1 MTVRPAAMC
10 DQGRVIALLR
20 NFYDAHRDR
29 TPMRFE
35 FDPVYAS
42 RLFST
47 HAFDKRACCFV
58 LDVDGK
64 AQGLLMAMAHE
75 HLFAPAIV
83 ARETVWWI
91 EPSHRSVRAARD
103 MMQAYEDW
111 ARRRGCAYA
120 ALAALE
126 DDRAVMTLYRRAGY
140 RLAETHALKAL

>member
-1 MTVRPAAMC
+1 MTVRLAAMC
-10 DQGRVIALLR
+10 DQSRVIALLR

-58 LDVDGK
+58 LDADGK
-64 AQGLLMAMAHE
+64 AQGVLMACAFEHPFARMAY
-75 HLFAPAIV
+75 

-91 EPSHRSVRAARD
+91 EPDYRGRGALEMLNAYEAWAKAARCSYAS
-103 MMQAYEDW
+103 M
-111 ARRRGCAYA
+111 A
-120 ALAALE
+120 ALQ
-126 DDRAVMTLYRRAGY
+126 DDDAVLTLYRRRGY
-140 RLAETHALKAL
+140 ELAETHVIKPL

>member
-10 DQGRVIALLR
+10 DQNRVIALLR

-29 TPMRFE
+29 TPMRFD

-42 RLFST
+42 RLFT
-47 HAFDKRACCFV
+47 AHAFDKRACCFL
-58 LDVDGK
+58 LDVQGK
-64 AQGLLMAMAHE
+64 AQGVLMAGAFE
-75 HLFAPAIV
+75 HPFAPVAI

-91 EPSHRSVRAARD
+91 EPAHRSVSAARS
-103 MMQAYEDW
+103 MMQTYEDW
-111 ARRRGCAYA
+111 ARRHGCAYA

>member
-10 DQGRVIALLR
+10 DQNRVIALLR

-47 HAFDKRACCFV
+47 HAFDKRACCFL
-58 LDVDGK
+58 LDVQGK
-64 AQGLLMAMAHE
+64 AQGVLMAGAFE
-75 HLFAPAIV
+75 HPFARLAV

-91 EPSHRSVRAARD
+91 EPEYRGRSALEMLRAFERWARAA
-103 MMQAYEDW
+103 
-111 ARRRGCAYA
+111 GCKYTTMG
-120 ALAALE
+120 ALQ
-126 DDRAVMTLYRRAGY
+126 DDSAVLTLYRRCGY
-140 RLAETHALKAL
+140 QLAETHVMKPL